1 MKDFLDGKSIRFYNR
16 TGQRSA
22 MDAFLRQCE
31 DYGLRWADG
40 SKATKMPFGGFTG
53 GQYVAFIWIE
63 PSTGHMIYRYEAPKT
78 GYKDLLEMVPLKHT
92 FGQFIRGDFWLHVR
106 RDEIGEFLEMA
117 TQNKLLWTGGL
128 PPRAGLKNRKIA
140 QPGLTIATM
149 CGSSMMAII
158 GEHFRGKRKK
168 IVDFHY
174 IPRNYE
180 VARSTTLDAVK
191 AAERAERRGRA
202 AIGQSILITANEGS
216 NTTYAR
222 WARSEADQEQTDIT
236 FARCSPDDEYSFATG
251 ATVAI
256 ARLLGRE
263 AWDKA
268 VTEANC
274 ALQRDRES
282 TRRKE
287 IFVDSRRISE
297 LSRDEIREV
306 VAQIVRTA
314 QAKKR
319 CSV

>member
-1 MKDFLDGKSIRFYNR
+1 MKEFLDGKAIRFYNR
-16 TGQRSA
+16 TGQRDA
-22 MDAFLRQCE
+22 MAAFLRQCE
-31 DYGLRWADG
+31 GYGLRWADG
-40 SKATKMPFGGFTG
+40 SKASKMPYVGFAEG
-53 GQYVAFIWIE
+53 EYVAFIWIE
-63 PSTGHMIYRYEAPKT
+63 PSTGHLIYRYEAPKA
-78 GYKDLLEMVPLKHT
+78 GYKDLLEVQPLRHT

-117 TQNKLLWTGGL
+117 TRNKLLWAGGL
-128 PPRAGLKNRKIA
+128 PPRAGLKNRKVA
-140 QPGLTIATM
+140 QPGLTIAALY
-149 CGSSMMAII
+149 GSTTMAII
-158 GEHFRGKRKK
+158 GEHFHGTPKK

-174 IPRNYE
+174 IPRSYE
-180 VARSTTLDAVK
+180 VPRSTTLDAVK
-191 AAERAERRGRA
+191 AIERAERRGRA

-268 VTEANC
+268 VAEANG
-274 ALQRDRES
+274 ALQRDSEAKKC
-282 TRRKE
+282 KE
-287 IFVDSRRISE
+287 IVVDNRKLSE

-314 QAKKR
+314 QAKR
-319 CSV
+319 GLRA